1 MSNLSFR
8 QLKNILSAAIVLLCA
23 FGVNAQKNRTHTNES
38 NPAMA
43 FELTDEGLNL
53 TCRSGCAWTDL
64 SFTLTPGQTTI
75 VTEYGMS
82 DDKAEVND
90 PKLTDFAFSVKMN
103 KHRDVTIKSLKG
115 MSFKKI
121 RFDEQEDNIVV
132 KTK

>member
-1 MSNLSFR
+1 MNNLSTNS
-8 QLKNILSAAIVLLCA
+8 LKNILSAAMVLLCA
-23 FGVNAQKNRTHTNES
+23 CGVNAQKSRIHTNET

-43 FELTDEGLNL
+43 FELTDKGLSL

-64 SFTLTPGQTTI
+64 SFTLMPGQTTL

-82 DDKAEVND
+82 DGEAEVNN
-90 PKLTDFAFSVKMN
+90 PELTDFAFSVKMN
-103 KHRDVTIKSLKG
+103 KHRDVTIKSVKG

-121 RFDEQEDNIVV
+121 RFNEKEDNIVV